1 MLKFEDLTLAQQEAI
16 VAWENDNDP
25 DGYEF
30 ENQDNHRYAIKGN
43 VEQEAAYDEL
53 ERGGCCG
60 SVNTEIVVGDV
71 TIIYAFNY
79 GH

>member
-16 VAWENDNDP
+16 VAWETENDP

-30 ENQDNHRYAIKGN
+30 EYQDNHRYAILGN
-43 VEQEAAYDEL
+43 AQQEADYDEL

-60 SVNTEIVVGDV
+60 SVNTEIKVVDV
-71 TIIYAFNY
+71 TILYGFNY